1 MFQTPIF
8 PDLIHQSGVDHPHAL
23 GRGSQRG
30 GLGSLLRPV
39 RPTNNSLWGVR
50 RIGPLRTPAFAAP
63 DGSPLLSRIV
73 LTLKARRVRPTICAM
88 LLTISTTHQPATDL
102 GFLMHK
108 NPGRFQ
114 SFTLPFG
121 RADVFYPEAECGRC
135 TVALFLVIDPI
146 GLVRPKPGAPST
158 GGWLQQFVN
167 DRPYVAS
174 SHLSVAIASVFGS
187 ALAGKSQ
194 ERPELAESTIP
205 LEARIEVVPSRE
217 GADLIRSLF
226 EPLGYIVEI
235 QGHPLD
241 GRFPEW
247 GASPYFSVRL
257 TSETRLRDLLAHLYV
272 LLPVL
277 DDDKHYWVGDDEVA
291 KLLRFGEGWLS
302 SPSAAGPHLG
312 PIPEASAQ
320 PC

>member
-1 MFQTPIF
+1 
-8 PDLIHQSGVDHPHAL
+8 
-23 GRGSQRG
+23 
-30 GLGSLLRPV
+30 
-39 RPTNNSLWGVR
+39 
-50 RIGPLRTPAFAAP
+50 
-63 DGSPLLSRIV
+63 
-73 LTLKARRVRPTICAM
+73 M

-121 RADVFYPEAECGRC
+121 RADVFYPEAECDRC

-158 GGWLQQFVN
+158 GVWLQQFVN

-226 EPLGYIVEI
+226 EPLGYTVEI

-247 GASPYFSVRL
+247 DASPYFSVRL
-257 TSETRLRDLLAHLYV
+257 TSKTRLRDLLAHLYV
-272 LLPVL
+272 FLPVL
-277 DDDKHYWVGDDEVA
+277 DDDKH
-291 KLLRFGEGWLS
+291 
-302 SPSAAGPHLG
+302 
-312 PIPEASAQ
+312 
-320 PC
+320 